1 MAPMP
6 VSPSS
11 RSAPRLTKR
20 LLALPLLLG
29 VLAAGACAP
38 GAEEGSEGG
47 EATSRPRVENE
58 ELGIALARLPSG
70 FEVVENRGETLVL
83 GRTGDDPA
91 RLTVELGPVQE
102 AGVNLVDRV
111 WEEKARIESLPEGV
125 YRGQNELGGVP
136 IGTTFTSRGRFV
148 NEEGERVEEYRA
160 LAVHPTENRVLILDY
175 EYPVPPP
182 GEQEDGPSTRLQELM
197 LVLEQVEAA
206 GGSADQEAAA
216 TS

>member
-1 MAPMP
+1 MP
-6 VSPSS
+6 GK
-11 RSAPRLTKR
+11 PRTARTATPLTTPA
-20 LLALPLLLG
+20 LALTLL
-29 VLAAGACAP
+29 LAAGACGP
-38 GAEEGSEGG
+38 GQGTGGG
-47 EATSRPRVENE
+47 ETAQRPRVENR
-58 ELGIALARLPSG
+58 ELGIAIARLPSG
-70 FEVVENRGETLVL
+70 FEVVKNRGETLVL

-111 WEEKARIESLPEGV
+111 WEEKARIESLPQGV

-136 IGTTFTSRGRFV
+136 IGTTFTSRGRFA
-148 NEEGERVEEYRA
+148 NEEGERMEEYRA

>member
-1 MAPMP
+1 MAPML
-6 VSPSS
+6 PSS

-20 LLALPLLLG
+20 LLALPLLG

-38 GAEEGSEGG
+38 GAEEGSEGS
-47 EATSRPRVENE
+47 EAASRPRVENE
-58 ELGIALARLPSG
+58 ELGIAVAHLPSG

-111 WEEKARIESLPEGV
+111 WEEKARIESLPDGV

-148 NEEGERVEEYRA
+148 NEGGERVEEYRA
-160 LAVHPTENRVLILDY
+160 LSVHPTENRVLILDY

-182 GEQEDGPSTRLQELM
+182 GEQEDGPSGRLRELM

-206 GGSADQEAAA
+206 GGGTAEAVAGPEP
-216 TS
+216 S